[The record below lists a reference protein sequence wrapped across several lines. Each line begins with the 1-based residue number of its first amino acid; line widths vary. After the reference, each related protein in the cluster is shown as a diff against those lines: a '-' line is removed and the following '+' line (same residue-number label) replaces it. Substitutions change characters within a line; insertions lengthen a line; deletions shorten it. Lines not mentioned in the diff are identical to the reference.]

1 MQFELSDSERYLLL
15 SLLERAAEDIAE
27 YYGGPFAEVDF
38 GAEYPEAKARADA
51 EADFAGV
58 LIHRLFPPEV
68 QS

>member
-38 GAEYPEAKARADA
+38 GAADA